1 MTYAERMDQA
11 AELKRRHKVLTHFRA
26 HMDLVARLRTGSGMA
41 AITEN
46 LSPELIEQLKPLV
59 EADLRRQL
67 AAIEAELAG
76 LGVKLDQQVG
86 SLEIQ
91 TA

>member
-1 MTYAERMDQA
+1 MTYAERMDRA

-26 HMDLVARLRTGSGMA
+26 HMDLVARIRAGSGMA

-46 LSPELIEQLKPLV
+46 LAPELIDQLKPIV

-67 AAIEAELAG
+67 AAIEAELAS

>member
-1 MTYAERMDQA
+1 MTYAERMDRA
-11 AELKRRHKVLTHFRA
+11 AELKRRHKTLTHLRA
-26 HMDLVARLRTGSGMA
+26 HMDLVARLRAGSGMA

-46 LSPELIEQLKPLV
+46 LSPELIEQLKPIV
-59 EADLRRQL
+59 AADLRRQL

-76 LGVKLDQQVG
+76 LGVKVDQQAG
-86 SLEIQ
+86 ALEIQ

>member
-26 HMDLVARLRTGSGMA
+26 HMDLVARIRTGSGMA
-41 AITEN
+41 AITET

-67 AAIEAELAG
+67 AAIEAELAS
-76 LGVKLDQQVG
+76 LGVKVDQQVG
-86 SLEIQ
+86 ALEIQ
-91 TA
+91 TV